1 VNIPAALEREL
12 QGYCLA
18 AEHELRVYT
27 LEEVA
32 RLTHFSLR
40 FLTVACR
47 GGELIHTRQGKFRGM
62 TRAQIRNLLDL
73 YSEGGAEGA
82 GLPLDDLEQAR
93 QASRRNARR
102 GRRAWMPEASQ

>member
-47 GGELIHTRQGKFRGM
+47 GGELIHTRQGQVPWDDPSADPEPARPVQRGW
-62 TRAQIRNLLDL
+62 
-73 YSEGGAEGA
+73 G
-82 GLPLDDLEQAR
+82 
-93 QASRRNARR
+93 
-102 GRRAWMPEASQ
+102 